1 MAKLKRQPLSQ
12 RFAEEVASELGIDLR
27 EAPQAAEQAPS
38 RPAEQ
43 VEIRQNDQEK
53 PQE

>member
-27 EAPQAAEQAPS
+27 EAPEAAEAPS

-43 VEIRQNDQEK
+43 VEVRRNDQEN
-53 PQE
+53 PQD